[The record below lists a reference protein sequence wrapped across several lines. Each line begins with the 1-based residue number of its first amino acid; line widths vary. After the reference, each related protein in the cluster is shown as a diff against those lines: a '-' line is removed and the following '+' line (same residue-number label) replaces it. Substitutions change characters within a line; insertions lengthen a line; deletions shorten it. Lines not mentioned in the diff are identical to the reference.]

1 MIIIVVSVILFLVL
15 VAVSLLGGRL
25 ARLLPEEQLSADSK
39 DAVKLAMGLVAT
51 MTAVLLGLL
60 ITSAKSTY
68 DTAESEVM
76 QMAAKVALLDRMLK
90 FYGPEAADARHAL
103 RDATAEGVRRTWPAK
118 PGSRVRLDPNEQMGD
133 AVYIAI
139 HRLAPHDETQRALKA
154 QATTLMVQLGELRA
168 LLRAQSVPSVSK
180 ALLIA
185 LVSWLVVI
193 FFGFSLVVPANATST
208 LALVAG
214 AFSVACAMFLILE
227 LDHPFAGVLRIPSDP
242 MINTLDHLA
251 KDST

>member
-1 MIIIVVSVILFLVL
+1 MIITVISVILFLVL

-39 DAVKLAMGLVAT
+39 DAVKLAMGLIAT

-68 DTAESEVM
+68 DTAENEVM
-76 QMAAKVALLDRMLK
+76 QMAAKVALLDRVLK
-90 FYGPEAADARHAL
+90 FYGPEAADARHTL
-103 RDATAEGVRRTWPAK
+103 RDATAEGVRRIWPAK

-139 HRLAPHDETQRALKA
+139 HRLVPHDETQRALKA
-154 QATTLMVQLGELRA
+154 QATTLMVQLGELRS
-168 LLRAQSVPSVSK
+168 LLRAQAVPSVSK

-242 MINTLDHLA
+242 MVNTLDHLG
-251 KDST
+251 KEGI

>member
-1 MIIIVVSVILFLVL
+1 MIISLIGIILFVVL
-15 VAVSLLGGRL
+15 VGVSLLGGRVG
-25 ARLLPEEQLSADSK
+25 RLLPEEQLSAESK
-39 DAVKLAMGLVAT
+39 DAVKLAMGLIAT

-60 ITSAKSTY
+60 ITSAKGTY

-76 QMAAKVALLDRMLK
+76 QMAAKVALLDRVLRL
-90 FYGPEAADARHAL
+90 YGPEATDARHAL

-118 PGSRVRLDPNEQMGD
+118 PSSRVRLDPNEQMGD
-133 AVYIAI
+133 AVYVSV
-139 HRLAPHDETQRALKA
+139 HSLSPRDETQRALKA
-154 QATTLMVQLGELRA
+154 QATTLMVQLGELRSLIQA
-168 LLRAQSVPSVSK
+168 RAVPSVSK
-180 ALLIA
+180 PLLIA

-193 FFGFSLVVPANATST
+193 FFGFSVVVPANATST

-242 MINTLDHLA
+242 MINTLSRLA
-251 KDST
+251 K

>member
-1 MIIIVVSVILFLVL
+1 MAMTLISVILFLVL
-15 VAVSLLGGRL
+15 VAVSFLGGRL

-39 DAVKLAMGLVAT
+39 DAVKLVTGLIAT

-60 ITSAKSTY
+60 ITSAKGTY

-76 QMAAKVALLDRMLK
+76 QMAAKVALLDRVLAL
-90 FYGPEAADARHAL
+90 YGPEAADARHAL
-103 RDATAEGVRRTWPAK
+103 RDAIADGIRRTWPAK
-118 PGSRVRLDPNEQMGD
+118 PGGRVRLDPNEQLGD
-133 AVYIAI
+133 AVYVAI
-139 HRLAPHDETQRALKA
+139 HRLAPHDDTQRALKTEA
-154 QATTLMVQLGELRA
+154 ATLMVQLSELRS
-168 LLRAQSVPSVSK
+168 LLRAQAVPSVSK
-180 ALLIA
+180 PLLIA

-193 FFGFSLVVPANATST
+193 FLGFSLVVPANATST
-208 LALVAG
+208 LALIAG

-251 KDST
+251 KEAT